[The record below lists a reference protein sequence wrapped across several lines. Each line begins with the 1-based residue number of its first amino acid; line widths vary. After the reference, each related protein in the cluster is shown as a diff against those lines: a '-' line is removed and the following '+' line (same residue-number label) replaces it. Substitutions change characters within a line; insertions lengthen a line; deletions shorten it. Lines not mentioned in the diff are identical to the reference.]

1 MFLTGNIPA
10 LFKKGT
16 LKLMAADDGGTRR
29 VAEATCIIEPFPYTL
44 ARELGD
50 DIAAHLITDDN
61 AIRDEL
67 EAVDLRIRAGL
78 QRVTVR
84 HHEDLDPVASLAPVS
99 IKDVSAKRIEDKQ
112 TGRCWLSF
120 SFVLVF
126 SLELKEARNFVLD
139 EFGKPLLWS
148 FERLQRELLDKA
160 ALHDA
165 VGRMVGDGI
174 DSVTV
179 TAAGH
184 EPVTLTKDG
193 AKAHKAEAK
202 RLRDQAKTH

>member
-16 LKLMAADDGGTRR
+16 LKLVQGEEGGTRR
-29 VAEATCIIEPFPYTL
+29 VAEAMCLIEPFPFQL

-50 DIAAHLITDDN
+50 EIAGHLFTDEN

-67 EAVDLRIRAGL
+67 EGVDLRVRAGL

-84 HHEDLDPVASLAPVS
+84 HHEELEPVASLSPVS
-99 IKDVSAKRIEDKQ
+99 IKDVSAKRIEDKS

-126 SLELKEARNFVLD
+126 SLESKEARNFVLD

-148 FERLQRELLDKA
+148 FERLQRELLNEA
-160 ALHDA
+160 ALHDSLA
-165 VGRMVGDGI
+165 KLADPSGDGSTKVSVGLAGGEMHEI
-174 DSVTV
+174 DPEAHR
-179 TAAGH
+179 AAAKK
-184 EPVTLTKDG
+184 LRTK
-193 AKAHKAEAK
+193 AQPH
-202 RLRDQAKTH
+202 